1 MRWLARGEDDV
12 STDLEWLSATERA
25 RLDAYRFTKR
35 RNEYLLRRWTAKQA
49 VAAALALPTD
59 SLCLASIEVLN
70 RWTGAPYVQVRG
82 EPLGVD
88 VSLTDRAGWAVC
100 VVGDRLGSGS
110 GGGPMGGTVG
120 IDLELVEPRSD
131 AFIADFL
138 TLPEQA
144 YVAAQG
150 SGDARHAA
158 ANLLWS
164 AKESALKVT
173 QTGLRVDTRTV
184 EVTVHQAPRTEGWTP
199 LTVTAIDGRVFPGW
213 WRRDGVFLL
222 TITFAQPAPPPSILP
237 ASADLATAQPRHSW
251 VTDPRVS

>member
-1 MRWLARGEDDV
+1 
-12 STDLEWLSATERA
+12 
-25 RLDAYRFTKR
+25 
-35 RNEYLLRRWTAKQA
+35 
-49 VAAALALPTD
+49 
-59 SLCLASIEVLN
+59 
-70 RWTGAPYVQVRG
+70 
-82 EPLGVD
+82 VD

-100 VVGDRLGSGS
+100 VVDDSPGSGS

-150 SGDARHAA
+150 SGDARHVA

-184 EVTVHQAPRTEGWTP
+184 EVTVHQAPRTESWTP
-199 LTVTAIDGRVFPGW
+199 LTVKAVDGRAFPGW

-222 TITFAQPAPPPSILP
+222 TITYAQPAPPPSMLP
-237 ASADLATAQPRHSW
+237 ASADLTTVRPLHSW
-251 VTDPRVS
+251 VTDPKVN